1 MRVDRPAAAGHT
13 LIMIRC
19 TTLLGTLVALP
30 LMAAVNGPALAQST
44 DWFDTVGGDVRLV
57 VAPPQR
63 GDDDLRGVI
72 EVRLEAGWKTYW
84 RDPGSSGIPPQMSV
98 AGSAGLAEP
107 IIHYPAPVWIENP
120 YGDFAGY
127 DRPVA
132 LPFTLKRTAN
142 GKARLVASV
151 FMGICED
158 ICIPVQ
164 ADFRLDV
171 DYASGSTLDAM
182 RVEAAHAALP
192 PDASDALEV
201 TVEPDPP
208 AGHALVTVFHPVGSP
223 PSLFVHAP
231 DGTQFKPPRVVER
244 AEGRTRFALEPV
256 KPEIDGRTVEAIVTV
271 SAGDE
276 ARERT
281 HTLHIAGQG
290 G

>member
-1 MRVDRPAAAGHT
+1 MTRLAMLVGP
-13 LIMIRC
+13 
-19 TTLLGTLVALP
+19 LLALP
-30 LMAAVNGPALAQST
+30 LSVATIAPTLAQST

-63 GDDDLRGVI
+63 GDEELRGII
-72 EVRLEAGWKTYW
+72 EVRLEPGWKTYW
-84 RDPGSSGIPPQMSV
+84 REPGSSGIPPQMSV
-98 AGSAGLAEP
+98 TGSKGLADP
-107 IIHYPAPVWIENP
+107 VIHYPAPVWIENP

-127 DRPVA
+127 DRPVS
-132 LPFTLKRTAN
+132 LPFILQRTAN
-142 GKARLVASV
+142 GEARLKASV

-171 DYASGSTLDAM
+171 GYASGSTLDAM

-201 TVEPDPP
+201 TVETDPP
-208 AGHALVTVFHPVGSP
+208 AGHALVSVAHPAGAR

-231 DGTQFKPPRVVER
+231 DGTQFKPPRIIGR
-244 AEGRTRFALEPV
+244 SEGETRFALEPV
-256 KPEIDGRTVEAIVTV
+256 KPDVEGRTVEAIVTI
-271 SAGDE
+271 SAGDV
-276 ARERT
+276 ARERM
-281 HTLHIAGQG
+281 HTLPIAGQG